1 VSSSSPIFGTTIS
14 HYRILQKLGA
24 GGMGVVYEAED
35 VSLGRHVA
43 LKFLPEDLAK
53 EPQALQRL
61 RREAR
66 AASALNHPHICTIY
80 EIAEGLGRLFI
91 AMEFME
97 GQTLTHRISGRPL
110 PPTEI
115 LDIAI
120 PIADA
125 LDAAHSKGIVHRD
138 IKPANIFITKRN
150 HAKILD
156 FGLAK
161 LTSIAEVTAI
171 PTVIAQEL
179 VTTPGAAM
187 GTAAYMSPEQARGEA
202 LDARTDLFSFGAVV
216 YEMATGQRAFPGNT
230 AAIVHEAILNRA
242 PAPATQLNRELP
254 LKLEKIIN
262 KALEKDL
269 KRRYQN
275 AADVR
280 ADLERLKLEISST
293 SIPTA
298 TSILGSDKL
307 GVARNRWNVLVPV
320 GLAILALA
328 VGAYFYFHRTPVL
341 TAKDTIVLADFRNM
355 TGDSVFDA
363 ALRQGLVVQLEQ
375 SPFLSLVSDQ
385 RVQQTL
391 RLMGRPADA
400 RLTPEVARE
409 LCQRTESA
417 ALLEGSIASMGRQY
431 VLGLTAVNCR
441 TGDSLAQEQLTADS
455 KEQVLKALGQAS
467 AKLRRKL
474 GESLRTV
481 QRFDTP
487 IEQATTPS
495 LEALEAYSL
504 GRKIMVG
511 KGDVAAA
518 LPFFQRASRLD
529 QNFAM
534 AYASMGTSH
543 LNLGETSLGSENIK
557 KAYELRERVSE
568 REKLYIEAHYFDNV
582 IGNKEKARQTYQLW
596 AETYPRDFVPP
607 SNLGHIY
614 NELGQ
619 YDKALAEYREAHRLN
634 PAAALNYA
642 TLFFAYLDLNRFEEA
657 RATAEEAQAKKL
669 DSPLLH
675 YYLYQL
681 AFLQNDAAGMARQV
695 VWSTGKPGMENV
707 LLDFEANT
715 TAYSGR
721 LKKARGL
728 SRQAVASAERA
739 QEKETAAG
747 YETEAALRA
756 AFSGDAVET
765 RRRARAALALSTGR
779 DVQYGVALAL
789 ASAGEAPLAQALAD
803 DLVKRFPEDTIVQ
816 FNYLP
821 TLHAQVA
828 LSRNDSTK
836 AIAMLQAAVPCEL
849 GSPGA
854 ATFTPALYPVY
865 VRGNAYLV
873 AHQGGEAASEFQK
886 ILDHPGVV
894 WNAFIGA
901 LARLGLA
908 RAYVMQGDSGKARAA
923 YQDFLTLWKSA
934 DPDIRVL
941 VRAKFEAAKLP

>member
-1 VSSSSPIFGTTIS
+1 
-14 HYRILQKLGA
+14 
-24 GGMGVVYEAED
+24 MGVVYEAED
-35 VSLGRHVA
+35 LSLGRHVA
-43 LKFLPEDLAK
+43 LKFLPEGLAK

-66 AASALNHPHICTIY
+66 AASALNHAHICTIY
-80 EIAEGLGRLFI
+80 EIAEDSGHLFI
-91 AMEFME
+91 AMELME
-97 GQTLTHRISGRPL
+97 GQTLKHRISGRPL

-115 LDIAI
+115 LDVAI
-120 PIADA
+120 TIADA

-161 LTSIAEVTAI
+161 LTSIAEVTDT
-171 PTVIAQEL
+171 PTAIAQEL
-179 VTTPGAAM
+179 LTTPGIAM
-187 GTAAYMSPEQARGEA
+187 GTCAYMSPEQARGEE
-202 LDARTDLFSFGAVV
+202 LDARTDLFSFGALV
-216 YEMATGQRAFPGNT
+216 YEMATGKMAFPGNT
-230 AAIVHEAILNRA
+230 AAIVHDGILNRA
-242 PAPATQLNRELP
+242 PVPVTQLNRELP

-262 KALEKDL
+262 QALEKDRKL
-269 KRRYQN
+269 RYQS
-275 AADVR
+275 AAQIR
-280 ADLERLKLEISST
+280 ADLERLKRDISSAPI
-293 SIPTA
+293 STA
-298 TSILGSDKL
+298 TRTLGGDNL
-307 GVARNRWNVLVPV
+307 GVVRNRRNVLRPAA
-320 GLAILALA
+320 LAILALVA
-328 VGAYFYFHRTPVL
+328 WAYFYFHRTPVL

-385 RVQQTL
+385 RIQQTL

-400 RLTPEVARE
+400 RLTAEMARE

-417 ALLEGSIASMGRQY
+417 AFLEGSIASMGSQY

-441 TGDSLAQEQLTADS
+441 TGDSLAQEQVTADS
-455 KEQVLKALGQAS
+455 KERVLKVLGQAA

-481 QRFDTP
+481 QKFDTP

-504 GRKIMVG
+504 GRKVMVG

-518 LPFFQRASRLD
+518 VLFFQRASRLD

-534 AYASMGTSH
+534 AYASLGTSY
-543 LNLGETSLGSENIK
+543 LNLGETKLGSDNIK
-557 KAYELRERVSE
+557 RAYELRERVSE
-568 REKLYIEAHYFDNV
+568 REKFYIESHYFDNV
-582 IGNKEKARQTYQLW
+582 TGNKEKAHQTYELW
-596 AETYPRDFVPP
+596 AQTYPRDFAPP

-619 YDKALAEYREAHRLN
+619 YDKALVEYREAHRLN
-634 PAAALNYA
+634 PAAALGYA

-657 RATAEEAQAKKL
+657 RTTAEEAQAKKL
-669 DSPLLH
+669 DSPFLH
-675 YYLYQL
+675 WYLYQL

-695 VWSTGKPGMENV
+695 AWSTGKPGLENV

-721 LKKARGL
+721 LKQARVL

-739 QEKETAAG
+739 QERETAAG
-747 YETEAALRA
+747 YQVEAALREA
-756 AFSGDAVET
+756 LSGYAVEA

-779 DVQYGVALAL
+779 DAQYGAALAL
-789 ASAGEAPLAQALAD
+789 AYAGDVPRAQALAD
-803 DLVKRFPEDTIVQ
+803 DLVRRFPEDTIVQ
-816 FNYLP
+816 FNYSP
-821 TLHAQVA
+821 TIQAQIA
-828 LSRNDSTK
+828 LSRNDFRK
-836 AIAMLQAAVPCEL
+836 AIETLQTAASCEL

-865 VRGNAYLV
+865 VRGNAYL
-873 AHQGGEAASEFQK
+873 AGHQGGEAASEFQT
-886 ILDHPGVV
+886 ILDHRGVV
-894 WNAFIGA
+894 WNAIIGA

-908 RAYVMQGDSGKARAA
+908 RAHMLQGDTVKARAA

-934 DPDIRVL
+934 DPDIPVL
-941 VRAKFEAAKLP
+941 VQAKFEAAKLR